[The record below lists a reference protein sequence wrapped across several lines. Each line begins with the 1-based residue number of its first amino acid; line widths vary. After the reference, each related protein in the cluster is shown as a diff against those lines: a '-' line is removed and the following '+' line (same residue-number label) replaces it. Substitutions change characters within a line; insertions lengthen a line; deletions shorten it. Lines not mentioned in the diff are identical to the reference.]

1 MGVARK
7 RRRRE
12 TGLGVS
18 GVPVLASRL
27 DLSLAGALAAPQLAR
42 VDAAIRAQA
51 ASFDPGVVGFVV
63 YACESRGKRL
73 RAALA
78 VLAGGAAGR
87 ITEGH
92 TELAVI
98 VELIHLAS
106 LVHDDVMD
114 RAETRR
120 GTPTAAARWGPETAV
135 LLGDCLF
142 AHALKLCT
150 EFDSNAIS
158 RRIAE
163 AASDVVQG
171 EILQTRR
178 QFDLSLTE
186 AEYRRLI
193 GMKTGALFAVASELG
208 ALLAGASDD
217 VVKAFR
223 EYGARLGLA
232 YQMYDD
238 CLDLVGTEQDTGK
251 TLGTDL
257 EKGKFTL
264 PVLLRLAE
272 AGGADVDRI
281 RAVLLQGDP
290 IQRCEFIAE
299 LHATGCFCRAV
310 AAIRHELAAAGALL
324 DVVRPNAY
332 ASALRKLLAA
342 VDAHIGVLAASNG

>member
-1 MGVARK
+1 MGVAR
-7 RRRRE
+7 RRRVA
-12 TGLGVS
+12 GLGGS
-18 GVPVLASRL
+18 GVPVLASHL
-27 DLSLAGALAAPQLAR
+27 DLSLAWGLMGPHLAG

-51 ASFDPGVVGFVV
+51 ASFDPGVVSFVV

-78 VLAGGAAGR
+78 ILTGGAAGEIR
-87 ITEGH
+87 PGH
-92 TELAVI
+92 TDLAVI

-120 GTPTAAARWGPETAV
+120 GGPTAGARWGPETAV

-150 EFDSNAIS
+150 RFDSNVVS
-158 RRIAE
+158 RRIAD
-163 AASDVVQG
+163 AASDVCQG

-193 GMKTGALFAVASELG
+193 GMKTGALFAVAAELG
-208 ALLAGASDD
+208 AELAGAS
-217 VVKAFR
+217 VEAVAAFR

-238 CLDLVGTEQDTGK
+238 CLDLVGTEQNTGK

-272 AGGADVDRI
+272 AKGGDVDRI

-310 AAIRHELAAAGALL
+310 AAIREELSAAAALL
-324 DVVRPNAY
+324 DAVKPNPYVV
-332 ASALRKLLAA
+332 ALRRLLSA
-342 VDAHIGVLAASNG
+342 VDGHIGVLAGAGA

>member
-1 MGVARK
+1 MGVAR
-7 RRRRE
+7 RRRH

-27 DLSLAGALAAPQLAR
+27 DLSLAGALVETHLGR
-42 VDAAIRAQA
+42 VDTAIRAQA

-78 VLAGGAAGR
+78 VLAGGAAGQ
-87 ITEGH
+87 ITAGH
-92 TELAVI
+92 IDLAVI

-114 RAETRR
+114 RADTRR

-150 EFDSNAIS
+150 RFDSNLIS

-178 QFDLSLTE
+178 QYDLSLTE

-193 GMKTGALFAVASELG
+193 GMKTGALFAVAAELG
-208 ALLAGASDD
+208 ASLAGAAEP
-217 VVKAFR
+217 VVAAFR
-223 EYGARLGLA
+223 EYGERLGLA
-232 YQMYDD
+232 YQIYDD

-272 AGGADVDRI
+272 AKDADVDRI
-281 RAVLLQGDP
+281 RAVLLQGDL

-299 LHATGCFCRAV
+299 LHSTGCFRRAV
-310 AAIRHELAAAGALL
+310 AAIRDELAAAGALL
-324 DVVRPNAY
+324 DVVKSNVHVT
-332 ASALRKLLAA
+332 ALRRLLTAVDNHIGKLAA
-342 VDAHIGVLAASNG
+342 ATG